1 MASIPPPNPAV
12 HSQPA
17 TRNMQIAGDAAAQ
30 PAMSGV
36 TGDPDGIGTA
46 ELTAAQ
52 AGDHQAFGRLYDRHA
67 AIVLSLCR
75 RNCAPEADDAAQ
87 ETFLRAYQR
96 IGSYRSEGGFHSWLF
111 TIAYRAFASEKRKRH
126 WSAEE
131 LQEVPEVDHPGVCDP
146 DAAAEDI
153 ARAMRHLREPER
165 ACISLCYQWGMSHQE
180 AAIALSY
187 PVGTV
192 KTHISRGKEKLR
204 AHLSSYGPQREVSG

>member
-1 MASIPPPNPAV
+1 MEDAPL
-12 HSQPA
+12 
-17 TRNMQIAGDAAAQ
+17 IARVVAD
-30 PAMSGV
+30 
-36 TGDPDGIGTA
+36 D
-46 ELTAAQ
+46 
-52 AGDHQAFGRLYDRHA
+52 DRHA
-67 AIVLSLCR
+67 FTTLVRRHQSAVRGFLLRLC
-75 RNCAPEADDAAQ
+75 CGDGALADDIAQ